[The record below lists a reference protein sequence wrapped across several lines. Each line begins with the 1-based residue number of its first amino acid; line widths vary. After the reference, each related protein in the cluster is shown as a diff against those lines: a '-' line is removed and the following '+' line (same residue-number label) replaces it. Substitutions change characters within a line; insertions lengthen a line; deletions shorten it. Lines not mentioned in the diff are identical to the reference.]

1 MAGCRFFSTNHTCD
15 RCITSFV
22 LTRYFLWNRSNSSHP
37 NSSRSQTIVRGV
49 THRTLAW
56 LILSFTRRGST
67 QAGGACQLYIL
78 YLLQT
83 TLAFY
88 VAHAVGRV
96 TYHISGG
103 SFGSN
108 HPRTFRISFFFSFPF
123 RNLRADVHVS
133 KRFKPFHS
141 AGMFFPSKPV
151 FITTMLC

>member
-1 MAGCRFFSTNHTCD
+1 MAGCRFFFTNHTCD

-22 LTRYFLWNRSNSSHP
+22 LTRYFLWNRSNSLDP

-49 THRTLAW
+49 THRTLW
-56 LILSFTRRGST
+56 HDGST
-67 QAGGACQLYIL
+67 QAGGACQIYIL

-96 TYHISGG
+96 TYRISGG

-133 KRFKPFHS
+133 KLFQTFSFRWYVFPFKAGFHHNN
-141 AGMFFPSKPV
+141 ALLV
-151 FITTMLC
+151 